1 MGELTSLD
9 TMVTK
14 LAYIL
19 CRNIYKW
26 EEPEGPQLEY

>member
-14 LAYIL
+14 LTYIL
-19 CRNIYKW
+19 CTNIYKW
-26 EEPEGPQLEY
+26 EEPEGPLLEY

>member
-14 LAYIL
+14 LTYIL
-19 CRNIYKW
+19 YTNIYKW
-26 EEPEGPQLEY
+26 EEPEGPLLEY